1 MVIIPL
7 PQASAMVII
16 PCRRLQLWSSSLA
29 AGFSYGHHPLPQA
42 SAMVIIPLPQASAM
56 VIIPCRRLQP
66 RGYGHHPLA
75 AGFSYGHHPLA
86 AGFSYGHHPLPQAS
100 ACGGLGI

>member
-1 MVIIPL
+1 
-7 PQASAMVII
+7 MVII
-16 PCRRLQLWSSSLA
+16 PCRRLQLWSSS
-29 AGFSYGHHPLPQA
+29 
-42 SAMVIIPLPQASAM
+42 
-56 VIIPCRRLQP
+56 
-66 RGYGHHPLA
+66 LA